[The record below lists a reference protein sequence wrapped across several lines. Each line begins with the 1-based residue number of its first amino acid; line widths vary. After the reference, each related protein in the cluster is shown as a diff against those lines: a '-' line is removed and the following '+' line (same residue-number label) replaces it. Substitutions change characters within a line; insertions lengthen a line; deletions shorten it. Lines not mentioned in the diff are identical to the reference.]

1 MLKLN
6 LRYNV
11 RECQQSTKLVVSE
24 EFLINECLKKGEIEK
39 RDANIYKHV
48 YTHSSCIIII
58 YKNDSI
64 DKTLF
69 EELNL
74 YMEGLKF
81 DDQVN

>member
-1 MLKLN
+1 MKLN

-11 RECQQSTKLVVSE
+11 RDCQQSTKVVVSD

-39 RDANIYKHV
+39 RDNNIYKYV
-48 YTHSSCIIII
+48 YAHSSFIIII
-58 YKNDSI
+58 YKNESK

-81 DDQVN
+81 EDQVN